1 MKEKNYTLTEKELFD
16 LINFA
21 MQKSTWSSLFAMMV
35 SNDVMDEETT
45 ACLEVVVER
54 SFFMAQEAYEKLSP
68 KAKQIVS
75 DWEKA
80 DE

>member
-21 MQKSTWSSLFAMMV
+21 MEKSAWSSLFAMMIF
-35 SNDVMDEETT
+35 NDAIDEETV
-45 ACLEVVVER
+45 ACLEVVAER
-54 SFFMAQEAYEKLSP
+54 SFFMAQETYEKLSP